1 MEHSEIGHGPHNSY
15 EMGVTTLG
23 CKYDFFNGDLKEDIF
38 MMKPKGFE
46 VKG

>member
-1 MEHSEIGHGPHNSY
+1 MERNKIGHGLHNSY

-23 CKYDFFNGDLKEDIF
+23 CNGFFNGDLKEDIF